1 MNLGWEDVFYEVRRR
16 NLAIGGSVYSVE
28 SMIDFRE
35 FVEALEHPEK
45 RLLLLL
51 LQGYNRSEIAAELKI
66 QRPTLRVYV
75 CKLNRK
81 IRAMRS
87 NGHSP
92 IPVGR

>member
-1 MNLGWEDVFYEVRRR
+1 MIGWEDVFYEVRRR

-28 SMIDFRE
+28 SIIDFRE
-35 FVEALEHPEK
+35 FVNALEPSES

-51 LQGYNRSEIAAELKI
+51 LQGYNRAEIAAELGI
-66 QRPTLRVYV
+66 GRPTLRVYV
-75 CKLNRK
+75 CHLNRK

-92 IPVGR
+92 LPLGR